1 MLGYPAV
8 HFRGTLYLT
17 YIVVKGLRQADF
29 WLGTMGST
37 FNPQILADKLVKLN
51 SSQQSIETLSHW
63 CIFHMNKAT
72 QVVETWDRQFHCAP
86 REQRLAFLYLANDII
101 QNSRR
106 KGAEFVAEFWKVL
119 PDCLRDV
126 IENGDE
132 FGRNA
137 ALRLISIWEERKVFG
152 SRGQI
157 LKEEFVKRPLDN
169 GSRNPKLA
177 GHKLRPPGGNAL
189 DKLVSGYQAVYGS
202 QLDEDAIFNKC
213 RNAIGFIEKVNKDT
227 NGDYRL
233 AHVNGNI
240 RDELKGQQAI
250 LRDCIEQLTVVESSR
265 ENLLSILREAL
276 QEQEYKLEE
285 VRNQL
290 QVIHFAHFV
299 PLNLLK
305 WLIWIML
312 CYSITLQWLRTGS
325 TFLVIHVSRVYT
337 SSWIAEVFS
346 VQDPK
351 ALVPLLPL
359 WDSFMSLV
367 QGKLLMLTESLLGF
381 VKFIAAQSHSEQA
394 SSICRQLHGGN
405 GDGQILSEQ
414 SGNGSPASQ
423 APQNPIPGTA
433 EQSTS
438 VTYTR
443 QVSFGG
449 KSGGVEEDPKS
460 AAAAVAAKLAASA
473 SSAQMLT
480 YVLSSLASEGVIGNP
495 VKESSSDYPSEKR
508 AKIENDH
515 PTYVPLQNSQSAV
528 PPFSHSEQL
537 QRNLSTTSQELNQ
550 NEQPPPPPPPSSPPP
565 LPPLPPPMQP
575 YQVPQYMQTAMP
587 MPSGPY
593 GYNMNQQLPATLH
606 SYASVG
612 PPISGASTFAPP
624 PNGYESYPTE
634 GGFYDQPSTL
644 PMAPMG
650 HQ

>member
-1 MLGYPAV
+1 
-8 HFRGTLYLT
+8 
-17 YIVVKGLRQADF
+17 
-29 WLGTMGST
+29 
-37 FNPQILADKLVKLN
+37 
-51 SSQQSIETLSHW
+51 
-63 CIFHMNKAT
+63 MNKAT

-169 GSRNPKLA
+169 GSRNQKLA
-177 GHKLRPPGGNAL
+177 GHKLVTN
-189 DKLVSGYQAVYGS
+189 VYGS

-213 RNAIGFIEKVNKDT
+213 RNAISFVEKVNKDS

-290 QVIHFAHFV
+290 Q
-299 PLNLLK
+299 
-305 WLIWIML
+305 
-312 CYSITLQWLRTGS
+312 WLRTGS
-325 TFLVIHVSRVYT
+325 TFLVILVSRGK
-337 SSWIAEVFS
+337 S
-346 VQDPK
+346 VQDSDIYKMRKQYWETQFSSPNRVTF
-351 ALVPLLPL
+351 LIL
-359 WDSFMSLV
+359 SHF
-367 QGKLLMLTESLLGF
+367 Q
-381 VKFIAAQSHSEQA
+381 AAQSHSEQA

-405 GDGQILSEQ
+405 GNGQILSEQ
-414 SGNGSPASQ
+414 TGNGSPASQ
-423 APQNPIPGTA
+423 APQNPVPGTA
-433 EQSTS
+433 EPSTS

-449 KSGGVEEDPKS
+449 KSGGVEEDSKS
-460 AAAAVAAKLAASA
+460 AAAAVAAKLAAST

-508 AKIENDH
+508 AKIANDH
-515 PTYVPLQNSQSAV
+515 PSYVPLQNSQSAV
-528 PPFSHSEQL
+528 PPFSHPEQL
-537 QRNLSTTSQELNQ
+537 QRNLSTTPQELNQ
-550 NEQPPPPPPPSSPPP
+550 NEQPLPPPPPSSPPP

-612 PPISGASTFAPP
+612 PPISGAPTFAPP
-624 PNGYESYPTE
+624 PNGYESFPTE
-634 GGFYDQPSTL
+634 GGFYDQPSSL